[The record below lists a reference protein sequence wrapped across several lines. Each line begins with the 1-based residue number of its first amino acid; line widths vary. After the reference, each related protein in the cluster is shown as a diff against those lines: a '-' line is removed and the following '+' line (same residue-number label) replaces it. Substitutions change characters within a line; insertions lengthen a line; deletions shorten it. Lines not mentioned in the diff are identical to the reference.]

1 MVNHMRSL
9 PAARRILSAAFAFFS
24 AERFFSALYFY
35 FFIFMNR
42 RCPASV
48 C

>member
-1 MVNHMRSL
+1 MVNRIRGLS
-9 PAARRILSAAFAFFS
+9 AARRILSAAFAFFS

-35 FFIFMNR
+35 FFIFTNR